1 MKIKNKKSSIKIN
14 TISRSKVFV
23 AITLLSTLLSAC
35 INSSST
41 QTLTELKVLSLLIPK
56 QTSQFIE
63 SGTKETQQGL
73 ISSQEKLVEVL
84 TNLKDQST
92 SQEMMGKL
100 IANGAGLEKNI
111 ATLVG
116 EQNQLN
122 ALYDFKLHVFETI
135 PGIQAEYNLMTDM
148 MVRSGSPSTQIIIT
162 KNQVFIA
169 ERILR
174 SLQGDE
180 IGVIEVNDLAM
191 DLETFNVYLN
201 GQMNGSKELGVQR
214 IEDPE
219 LRRGLESIKS
229 DMDSIMNSE
238 GLKSLKDTAT
248 YNKINQLAKD
258 NMGKSE
264 EIFTTLVQLEAQK

>member
-1 MKIKNKKSSIKIN
+1 MKIKNKKISLKISS
-14 TISRSKVFV
+14 ISRSKVFV

-35 INSSST
+35 TNSDSNDAVM
-41 QTLTELKVLSLLIPK
+41 ELKVLSLLIPK
-56 QTSQFIE
+56 QTIEFIE
-63 SGTKETQQGL
+63 TGTKDSQQDL
-73 ISSQEKLVEVL
+73 ISSQEKLVDVL

-122 ALYDFKLHVFETI
+122 ALYDFKLHVFEAI
-135 PGIQAEYNLMTDM
+135 PGIQAEYNLLTDM

-238 GLKSLKDTAT
+238 GLKNLNDTAT
-248 YNKINQLAKD
+248 YNKINQLARD
-258 NMGKSE
+258 NMEKSE

>member
-1 MKIKNKKSSIKIN
+1 MKIKNKKNSLKISS
-14 TISRSKVFV
+14 TSRSKVFV
-23 AITLLSTLLSAC
+23 AIALLSTLLSAC

-63 SGTKETQQGL
+63 TGTKDSQQGL

-238 GLKSLKDTAT
+238 GLKNLNDTAT
-248 YNKINQLAKD
+248 YNKINQLARD
-258 NMGKSE
+258 NMEKSE

>member
-63 SGTKETQQGL
+63 TGTKDSQQGL

-238 GLKSLKDTAT
+238 GLKNLNDTAT
-248 YNKINQLAKD
+248 YNKINQLARD
-258 NMGKSE
+258 NMEKSE

>member
-135 PGIQAEYNLMTDM
+135 PGIQAEYNLMTEM
-148 MVRSGSPSTQIIIT
+148 MARNNSPSTQIIIT

-174 SLQGDE
+174 SLQGNE
-180 IGVIEVNDLAM
+180 IGLIEVDGLAM
-191 DLETFNVYLN
+191 DLETFNAYLN

-238 GLKSLKDTAT
+238 GLKNLNDTAT
-248 YNKINQLAKD
+248 YNKINQLARD
-258 NMGKSE
+258 NMEKSE

>member
-214 IEDPE
+214 IGDPE
-219 LRRGLESIKS
+219 LRMGLESIKS

>member
-1 MKIKNKKSSIKIN
+1 MKIKNKKISLKISS
-14 TISRSKVFV
+14 ISRSKVFV

-35 INSSST
+35 TNSDSNDAVM
-41 QTLTELKVLSLLIPK
+41 ELKVLSLLIPK
-56 QTSQFIE
+56 QTIEFIE
-63 SGTKETQQGL
+63 TGTKASQQDL
-73 ISSQEKLVEVL
+73 ISSQEKLVDVL

-122 ALYDFKLHVFETI
+122 ALYDFKLHVFEAI
-135 PGIQAEYNLMTDM
+135 PGIQAEYNLLTEM
-148 MVRSGSPSTQIIIT
+148 MARNNSPSTQIIIT

-201 GQMNGSKELGVQR
+201 GQMNGSKELAVQR

-219 LRRGLESIKS
+219 LRTGLESIKS

-238 GLKSLKDTAT
+238 GLKNLNDTAM
-248 YNKINQLAKD
+248 YNKINQLARD
-258 NMGKSE
+258 NMEKSE

>member
-214 IEDPE
+214 IGDPE
-219 LRRGLESIKS
+219 LRMGLESIKS

-248 YNKINQLAKD
+248 YNKINQLARD
-258 NMGKSE
+258 NIEKSE
-264 EIFTTLVQLEAQK
+264 DIYTTLVQLEAQK

>member
-1 MKIKNKKSSIKIN
+1 MQIKNKKISIKRN

-238 GLKSLKDTAT
+238 GLKNLNDTAT
-248 YNKINQLAKD
+248 YNKINQLARD
-258 NMGKSE
+258 NMEKSE

>member
-162 KNQVFIA
+162 KKQVFIA

-238 GLKSLKDTAT
+238 GLKNLNDTAT
-248 YNKINQLAKD
+248 YNKINQLARD
-258 NMGKSE
+258 NMEKSE

>member
-1 MKIKNKKSSIKIN
+1 MKIKNKKNSLKISS
-14 TISRSKVFV
+14 TSRSKVFV
-23 AITLLSTLLSAC
+23 AIALLSTLLSAC

-63 SGTKETQQGL
+63 TGTKDSQQGL

-122 ALYDFKLHVFETI
+122 ALYDFKLHVFEAI
-135 PGIQAEYNLMTDM
+135 PGIQAEYNLMTEM
-148 MVRSGSPSTQIIIT
+148 MARSNSPSTQIIIT

-174 SLQGDE
+174 SLQGNE
-180 IGVIEVNDLAM
+180 IGLIEVDGLAM
-191 DLETFNVYLN
+191 DLETFNAYLN

-219 LRRGLESIKS
+219 LRMGLESIKS

>member
-56 QTSQFIE
+56 QTSDFIE
-63 SGTKETQQGL
+63 TGTKDSQQGL
-73 ISSQEKLVEVL
+73 ISSQEKLVDVL

-100 IANGAGLEKNI
+100 IENGTGLEKNI
-111 ATLVG
+111 AALVG

-135 PGIQAEYNLMTDM
+135 PGIQAEYNLMTEM
-148 MVRSGSPSTQIIIT
+148 MARSNSPSTQIIIT

-174 SLQGDE
+174 SLQGNE
-180 IGVIEVNDLAM
+180 IGLIEVDGLAM
-191 DLETFNVYLN
+191 DLETFNAYLN

-214 IEDPE
+214 IGDPE
-219 LRRGLESIKS
+219 LRMGLESIKS

-238 GLKSLKDTAT
+238 GLKNLNDTAT
-248 YNKINQLAKD
+248 YNKINQLARD
-258 NMGKSE
+258 NMEKSE
-264 EIFTTLVQLEAQK
+264 DIYTTLVQLEAQK

>member
-1 MKIKNKKSSIKIN
+1 MQIKNKKISIKRN

-23 AITLLSTLLSAC
+23 AIALLSTLLSAC

-63 SGTKETQQGL
+63 TGTKDSQQGL

-100 IANGAGLEKNI
+100 IENGTGLEKNI
-111 ATLVG
+111 AALVG

-135 PGIQAEYNLMTDM
+135 PGIQAEYNLMTEM
-148 MVRSGSPSTQIIIT
+148 MARSNSPSTQIIIT

-174 SLQGDE
+174 SLQGNE
-180 IGVIEVNDLAM
+180 IGLIEVDGLAM
-191 DLETFNVYLN
+191 DLETFNAYLN

-214 IEDPE
+214 IGDPE
-219 LRRGLESIKS
+219 LRMGLESIKS

-238 GLKSLKDTAT
+238 GLKNLNDTAT
-248 YNKINQLAKD
+248 YNKINQLARD
-258 NMGKSE
+258 NMEKSE
-264 EIFTTLVQLEAQK
+264 DIYTTLVQLEAQK

>member
-174 SLQGDE
+174 SLQGNE
-180 IGVIEVNDLAM
+180 IGLIEVDGLAM
-191 DLETFNVYLN
+191 DLETFNAYLN

-238 GLKSLKDTAT
+238 GLKNLNDTAT
-248 YNKINQLAKD
+248 YNKINQLARD
-258 NMGKSE
+258 NMEKSE

>member
-174 SLQGDE
+174 SLQGNE
-180 IGVIEVNDLAM
+180 IGLIEVDGLAM

-238 GLKSLKDTAT
+238 GLKNLNDTAT
-248 YNKINQLAKD
+248 YNKINQLARD
-258 NMGKSE
+258 NMEKSE

>member
-238 GLKSLKDTAT
+238 GLKNLNDTAT
-248 YNKINQLAKD
+248 YNKINQLARD
-258 NMGKSE
+258 NMEKSE
-264 EIFTTLVQLEAQK
+264 EIFTTLVQLEAKK

>member
-1 MKIKNKKSSIKIN
+1 MISR
-14 TISRSKVFV
+14 TSRSKVFV
-23 AITLLSTLLSAC
+23 AIALLSTLLSAC

-63 SGTKETQQGL
+63 TGTKDSQQGL

-100 IANGAGLEKNI
+100 IENGTGLEKNI
-111 ATLVG
+111 AALVG

-135 PGIQAEYNLMTDM
+135 PGIQAEYNLMTEM
-148 MVRSGSPSTQIIIT
+148 MARSNSPSTQIIIT

-174 SLQGDE
+174 SLQGNE
-180 IGVIEVNDLAM
+180 IGLIEVDGLAM
-191 DLETFNVYLN
+191 DLETFNAYLN

-219 LRRGLESIKS
+219 LRMGLESIKS

-248 YNKINQLAKD
+248 YNKINQLARD
-258 NMGKSE
+258 NIEKSE
-264 EIFTTLVQLEAQK
+264 DIYTTLVQLEAQK

>member
-1 MKIKNKKSSIKIN
+1 MKIKNKNFSIKMN
-14 TISRSKVFV
+14 SISRSKVFV

-56 QTSQFIE
+56 QTSDFIE
-63 SGTKETQQGL
+63 TGTKDSQQGL
-73 ISSQEKLVEVL
+73 ISSQEKLVDVL

-100 IANGAGLEKNI
+100 IENGTGLEKNI
-111 ATLVG
+111 AALVG

-135 PGIQAEYNLMTDM
+135 PGIQAEYNLMTEM
-148 MVRSGSPSTQIIIT
+148 MARSNSPSTQIIIT

-201 GQMNGSKELGVQR
+201 GQMNGSKELAVQR

-219 LRRGLESIKS
+219 LRTGLESIKS

-238 GLKSLKDTAT
+238 GLKNLNDTAM
-248 YNKINQLAKD
+248 YNKINQLARD
-258 NMGKSE
+258 NMEKSE

>member
-1 MKIKNKKSSIKIN
+1 MKIKNKNFSIKMN
-14 TISRSKVFV
+14 SISRSKVFV
-23 AITLLSTLLSAC
+23 AITLLSTLLAAC
-35 INSSST
+35 SNSSST

-56 QTSQFIE
+56 QTSDFIE
-63 SGTKETQQGL
+63 TGTKDSQQGL
-73 ISSQEKLVEVL
+73 ISSQEKLVDVL

-100 IANGAGLEKNI
+100 IENGTGLEKNI
-111 ATLVG
+111 AALVG

-135 PGIQAEYNLMTDM
+135 PGIQAEYNLLTEM
-148 MVRSGSPSTQIIIT
+148 MARNNSPSTQIIIT

-174 SLQGDE
+174 SMQGNE
-180 IGVIEVNDLAM
+180 IGLIQVDDLVA

-214 IEDPE
+214 IGDPE

-238 GLKSLKDTAT
+238 GLKNLNDTAT
-248 YNKINQLAKD
+248 YNKINQLARD
-258 NMGKSE
+258 NMEKSE

>member
-1 MKIKNKKSSIKIN
+1 MKIKNKKISLKISS
-14 TISRSKVFV
+14 ISRSKVFV

-35 INSSST
+35 TNSDSNDAVM
-41 QTLTELKVLSLLIPK
+41 ELKVLSLLIPK
-56 QTSQFIE
+56 QTIEFIE
-63 SGTKETQQGL
+63 TGTKDSQQDL
-73 ISSQEKLVEVL
+73 ISSQEKLVDVL

-122 ALYDFKLHVFETI
+122 ALYDFKLHVFEAI
-135 PGIQAEYNLMTDM
+135 PGIQAEYNLLTDM

-219 LRRGLESIKS
+219 LRTGLESIKS

-238 GLKSLKDTAT
+238 GLKNLNDTAM
-248 YNKINQLAKD
+248 YNKINQLARD
-258 NMGKSE
+258 NMEKSE

>member
-219 LRRGLESIKS
+219 LRMGLESIKS

-238 GLKSLKDTAT
+238 GLKNLNDTAT
-248 YNKINQLAKD
+248 YNKINQLARD
-258 NMGKSE
+258 NMEKSE

>member
-238 GLKSLKDTAT
+238 GLKNLNDTAT
-248 YNKINQLAKD
+248 YNKINQLARD
-258 NMGKSE
+258 NMEKSE

>member
-1 MKIKNKKSSIKIN
+1 MKIKNKKNSLKISSI
-14 TISRSKVFV
+14 SGSKVFV

-238 GLKSLKDTAT
+238 GLKNLNDTAT
-248 YNKINQLAKD
+248 YNKINQLARD
-258 NMGKSE
+258 NMEKSE